1 MIRVVGKR
9 GKGSVESQLDEA
21 AKGVDFVRIDCT
33 SGNPDEVMRNGL
45 SPFCLGPVDTY
56 DGLKAERFERAWQ
69 CSKVFAGFADSS
81 GNPLPEWFA
90 WRDRMWADPSNADH
104 MAIRFP
110 AGKEN
115 ANAKKTLYSYWKVD
129 GEFKH
134 LGYID
139 ARKHIYLPV
148 YAKAVVKTEAYR
160 RLCAMRDEGKNLLL
174 VDFDGY
180 NRHLPRYNFSYNDVL
195 HCPILKMGH
204 GFVLA
209 MLLEGV
215 VKVDGNGNVVYAD
228 GLMDDPHKVYSP
240 DLRKLT
246 DEQKLDRAAS
256 CAGVTVD
263 ELQTLSETDR
273 KMLKRAYSR
282 EACKARGIARAA
294 WARLPLAEKLRV
306 ARLEE
311 QTHEPVSAMKETAVS
326 EKVAPEVADSDLARP
341 SALPRDSDLA
351 GYFNAESLA
360 DATGTIP
367 GWAATDRS
375 DIVRLW
381 VPKTVVSIGSF
392 AFKGC
397 ANLAEVVF
405 EASDEGP
412 AQAIGTMAFA
422 GCPKLRRVL
431 LSGSVCSIGPGA
443 FRDDDALWILQV
455 DPTWRDI
462 QVGPHAFDNC
472 PYPDELQKQIASA
485 KVIVKRKPVPAKPT
499 VQPTVQ
505 EEITTSEEFDAFWSE
520 FVGWWGWDED
530 PDGEALKFKM
540 GNEEYTL
547 KCCWDEGT
555 LLVAMVAPRAEEW
568 DYAQLYRGMFGWD
581 DVGQGFYSR
590 GLRKKVAKLLLAEII
605 RRKKWLQENPD
616 AASQRDRE
624 ILEERAKAEEA
635 IRKIENDIASLKEKK
650 GGQSKEDYEKERSR
664 LDEFLNGAKG
674 QYDATSHLWFAKYRW
689 TRNRM
694 AEPGEGDKRLYV
706 KGVNRLWGTTIH
718 CQWALS
724 DMRRTPAKSG
734 GRKRADSAGTAET
747 AAEDREEAHPHDGR
761 SMSLVDFF
769 GDV

>member
-45 SPFCLGPVDTY
+45 SPFFLGPVETY

-90 WRDRMWADPSNADH
+90 WRDRMWADASNADH

-110 AGKEN
+110 AGREN
-115 ANAKKTLYSYWKVD
+115 ANANKTLYSYWKDD
-129 GEFKH
+129 GEFKR

-160 RLCAMRDEGKNLLL
+160 RLCALRDEGKNLLL
-174 VDFDGY
+174 FDFDGY

-555 LLVAMVAPRAEEW
+555 LLVAMVAPWAEEW